1 MVKIDSMRFG
11 NIEISEQEIINF
23 SEGLLGFEDEKQFCL
38 VDPNDSTLILWLQS
52 LKTPTICFPIIEPN
66 FFTEN
71 SDFTIPQSDLAN
83 LEIETSNKLVFNILT
98 IPSDATQISANL
110 KAPIV
115 INNSTRLA
123 KQIVL
128 QDNKLSVNENIYDG
142 LKKSISSFKNNQ
154 STNYSSQISQ
164 KINTISL

>member
-1 MVKIDSMRFG
+1 MRFG
-11 NIEISEQEIINF
+11 NIEISENEIINF
-23 SEGLLGFEDEKQFCL
+23 NEGLLGFEDELEFCL

-52 LKTPTICFPIIEPN
+52 TKTPSICFPIIEPN

-71 SDFTIPQSDLAN
+71 SEFKIPLSDLAT
-83 LEIETSNKLVFNILT
+83 LEIEDTNKLVFNILT
-98 IPSDATQISANL
+98 IPAAATEISANL

-115 INNSTRLA
+115 INNTTRSA

-128 QDNKLSVNENIYDG
+128 QDNKLSVNENIYEG
-142 LKKSISSFKNNQ
+142 LKKSISSFKLNKDN
-154 STNYSSQISQ
+154 SYSSQISQ